1 MLVLLPPPPEQ
12 KKIAEILTTL
22 DDAIEKTTQ
31 YHQIRGN

>member
-12 KKIAEILTTL
+12 KKIAKILITL

-31 YHQIRGN
+31 CHQIRGN